1 MSGSW
6 TLLSVRKMI
15 AMEKGILC
23 RFSNEDER
31 HLHGGHHYKLII
43 KRLLTAGTKAA
54 TSTSFYFFAFPR
66 FRSPL
71 APRPPSSR
79 PRAEGLGVGAL
90 GHLSLSIGE
99 RMIERG
105 GVAQTVSLSE

>member
-54 TSTSFYFFAFPR
+54 TSTSFYFLLSRVFVLRLHPAR
-66 FRSPL
+66 LPL
-71 APRPPSSR
+71 AP
-79 PRAEGLGVGAL
+79 EQ
-90 GHLSLSIGE
+90 
-99 RMIERG
+99 RG
-105 GVAQTVSLSE
+105 